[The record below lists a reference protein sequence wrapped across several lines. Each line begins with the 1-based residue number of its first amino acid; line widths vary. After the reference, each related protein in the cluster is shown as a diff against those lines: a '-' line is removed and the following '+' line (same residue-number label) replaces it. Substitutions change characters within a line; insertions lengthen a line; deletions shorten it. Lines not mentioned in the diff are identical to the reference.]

1 MVEVGQIPDQDDLEM
16 TEETMFSGVG
26 ALKKNF
32 FDGQF
37 YSDDESDDG
46 FGDEV

>member
-1 MVEVGQIPDQDDLEM
+1 MVEADQLDEPEADAD
-16 TEETMFSGVG
+16 TWINT
-26 ALKKNF
+26 LKKNF

-46 FGDEV
+46 FNDN